1 MNYMKGYYFN
11 NLASTVYSGLNN
23 IYTLTAMGNKMVLDS
38 YLFIF
43 LATVNTVTAV
53 LWSIYHLLSKKTQND
68 FTSVPLSIYIMG
80 AMFTSISLWPYMTNT
95 ALRQFN
101 IKIIKNKNKL
111 NDLFWNPKHQKDWG
125 NAKCPNLML

>member
-1 MNYMKGYYFN
+1 MKGYYFN

-43 LATVNTVTAV
+43 LATVNTVTGV

-80 AMFTSISLWPYMTNT
+80 AMYTSISLWPYMTNL

-101 IKIIKNKNKL
+101 VKIIKNTL
-111 NDLFWNPKHQKDWG
+111 NALFWNPKQQKTKL
-125 NAKCPNLML
+125 NVLIP